1 MADAHHEEHEDHGNT
16 VAAWFL
22 TISWIAA
29 WTVAGAAIILGG
41 DIITW
46 TLVGL
51 GASVVLAVVAGVMK
65 KAGLGRKEPRPVPPT
80 REQWEAGRA
89 EAAAGEKSEEKA
101 AKKSAKKG
109 GEDDKEPAAAGA
121 K

>member
-22 TISWIAA
+22 TISWIVAWSVAA
-29 WTVAGAAIILGG
+29 VGIMIGG
-41 DIITW
+41 DMVTW
-46 TLVGL
+46 TGIAL
-51 GASVVLAVVAGVMK
+51 GASVVLAVIAGVMK

-80 REQWEAGRA
+80 REEWEAARASSAKAA
-89 EAAAGEKSEEKA
+89 EAESDAG
-101 AKKSAKKG
+101 
-109 GEDDKEPAAAGA
+109 EPAAAGA

>member
-22 TISWIAA
+22 TISWIVAWSVAA
-29 WTVAGAAIILGG
+29 VGIMIGG
-41 DIITW
+41 DMATW
-46 TLVGL
+46 TGIAL
-51 GASVVLAVVAGVMK
+51 GASVVLAVIAGVMK

-80 REQWEAGRA
+80 REEWEASRA
-89 EAAAGEKSEEKA
+89 SSTEAGAE
-101 AKKSAKKG
+101 KKG
-109 GEDDKEPAAAGA
+109 EPAPAGA